1 MVEKQSYTGKKE
13 TELKKEC
20 QHPLDELLHQKTG
33 LYACFCGAE
42 GTLAAGPDRKLVF
55 TLQTPK
61 QNRASKRRVMRGI
74 MKTMKKA
81 RKQQLKRK
89 LPR

>member
-1 MVEKQSYTGKKE
+1 MNN
-13 TELKKEC
+13 KKEC

-33 LYACFCGAE
+33 LYACSCGAE
-42 GTLAAGPDRKLVF
+42 GTLTAGPDRKLLFV
-55 TLQTPK
+55 LQEPRN
-61 QNRASKRRVMRGI
+61 NRASKRRVMREI
-74 MKTMKKA
+74 IKTMKKA

>member
-1 MVEKQSYTGKKE
+1 MNN
-13 TELKKEC
+13 KKEC

-33 LYACFCGAE
+33 LYACFCGVE
-42 GTLAAGPDRKLVF
+42 GTLTAGPDRKLLFV
-55 TLQTPK
+55 LQEPRN
-61 QNRASKRRVMRGI
+61 NRASKRRVMREI
-74 MKTMKKA
+74 IKTMKKA